1 MKILIKMIHL
11 RKLTFCTS
19 AFGLKVIDTGL
30 GHAVFGAEDKIVDY
44 ALLALDEKA
53 SLPTQ
58 V

>member
-1 MKILIKMIHL
+1 MIHL

-53 SLPTQ
+53 SMPTQ